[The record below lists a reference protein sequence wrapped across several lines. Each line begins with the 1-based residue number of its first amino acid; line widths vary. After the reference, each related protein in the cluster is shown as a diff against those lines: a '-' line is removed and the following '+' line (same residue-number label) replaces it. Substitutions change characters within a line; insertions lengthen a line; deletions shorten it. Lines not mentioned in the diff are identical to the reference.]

1 MNVNNNLAAVN
12 SYRNLSAN
20 QTSVANGLER
30 LSSGYRINSAAD
42 DAAGLAISEG
52 MRSLT
57 GGLERAS
64 QNAQNGVSLI
74 QTAEGGLSGT
84 QDALTR
90 MRELAV
96 QASNGTMS
104 DTDRAM
110 LNREFGELRESISGI
125 AESTNY
131 NGINLLDGT
140 QSDGLTL
147 QIGAQGGAD
156 QRMQVAIGDMGADA
170 LGLSDLDISTAAGA
184 NAALE
189 AIDAASE
196 IVSSTRG
203 DLGATQNRLESTIS
217 NLEAARFNTTAS
229 EATIR
234 DLDMAREAMN
244 QSTRHILSESSNAVQ
259 AQSMNLMRQNAMA
272 LLVR

>member
-1 MNVNNNLAAVN
+1 MNVNNNLAALN
-12 SYRNLSAN
+12 SYRSLSTN

-57 GGLERAS
+57 DGLARAS

-84 QDALTR
+84 ADALTR

-96 QASNGTMS
+96 QASNGTMNDS
-104 DTDRAM
+104 DRAV
-110 LNREFGELRESISGI
+110 LNREFNELRESISGV
-125 AESTNY
+125 AASTNY
-131 NGINLLDGT
+131 NGINLLDGS
-140 QSDGLTL
+140 QGDGLTL
-147 QIGAQGGAD
+147 QIGAQGSAD
-156 QRMQVAIGDMGADA
+156 QRMGITIGDMSSDA
-170 LGLSDLDISTAAGA
+170 LGLRDLDISTLAGA
-184 NAALE
+184 NG
-189 AIDAASE
+189 AIDAIDEASAL
-196 IVSSTRG
+196 VSSTRG
-203 DLGATQNRLESTIS
+203 DLGAAQNRLESTIS
-217 NLEAARFNTTAS
+217 NIEAARYNTTAS
-229 EATIR
+229 ESTIR
-234 DLDMAREAMN
+234 DLDMAREAMS
-244 QSTRHILSESSNAVQ
+244 QSTGNILNEASNAMQ

>member
-1 MNVNNNLAAVN
+1 MNVNNNLAALN

-74 QTAEGGLSGT
+74 QTAEGGLGGT
-84 QDALTR
+84 QDALAR

-104 DTDRAM
+104 DTDRQM
-110 LNREFGELRESISGI
+110 LNREFNQLRESIDGI
-125 AESTNY
+125 AADTNY
-131 NGINLLDGT
+131 NGINLLDGS
-140 QSDGLTL
+140 QSDGLRL

-156 QRMQVAIGDMGADA
+156 QRMSVAIGDMGSDA
-170 LGLSDLDISTAAGA
+170 LGLRELGISTLEGA

-189 AIDAASE
+189 AIDAASDM
-196 IVSSTRG
+196 VSSTRG
-203 DLGATQNRLESTIS
+203 DLGAAQNRLESTIS

-244 QSTRHILSESSNAVQ
+244 QSTRNILSEASNAVQ

>member
-1 MNVNNNLAAVN
+1 MNVNNNMAAVN

-30 LSSGYRINSAAD
+30 LSSGYRIDSAAD

-84 QDALTR
+84 ADALSR

-96 QASNGTMS
+96 QASNGTMN

-110 LNREFGELRESISGI
+110 LNREFNDLRESINGI

-131 NGINLLDGT
+131 NGINLLNGD
-140 QSDGLTL
+140 QSEGLTL
-147 QIGAQGGAD
+147 QIGAQGNAD
-156 QRMQVAIGDMGADA
+156 QRMQVAIGDMGSDA
-170 LGLSDLDISTAAGA
+170 LGLSDLDISTLDGA
-184 NAALE
+184 NAALQ
-189 AIDAASE
+189 AIDVASE
-196 IVSSTRG
+196 VVSSTRG
-203 DLGATQNRLESTIS
+203 DLGAAQNRLESTIS

-244 QSTRHILSESSNAVQ
+244 QSTRNIMSESSNAVQ

>member
-1 MNVNNNLAAVN
+1 MNVNNNLAALN

-74 QTAEGGLSGT
+74 QTAEGGLGGT
-84 QDALTR
+84 QDALAR

-104 DTDRAM
+104 DTDRQM
-110 LNREFGELRESISGI
+110 LNREFNQLRESIDGI
-125 AESTNY
+125 AADTNY
-131 NGINLLDGT
+131 NGINLLDGS
-140 QSDGLTL
+140 QSDGLRL

-156 QRMQVAIGDMGADA
+156 QRMSVAIGDMGSDA
-170 LGLSDLDISTAAGA
+170 LGLRELDISTLEGA

-189 AIDAASE
+189 AIDAASDM
-196 IVSSTRG
+196 VSSTRG
-203 DLGATQNRLESTIS
+203 DLGAAQNRLESTIS

-244 QSTRHILSESSNAVQ
+244 QSTRNILSEASNAVQ